1 MQSAVK
7 AKIDREAKHGESLP
21 SFPPCL
27 AMPGGRRKGTGH
39 GSTGSFPGDFAEPGK
54 WFRQSIRDAIPTDL
68 TMPGRRI
75 AAGSGRCDPGIKN
88 LPAFRLFIDLLA
100 GEGGHRA
107 VEALLAE
114 VLPMSSV

>member
-1 MQSAVK
+1 MGAPVRFRVTSPNQENGFVSQSVM
-7 AKIDREAKHGESLP
+7 P
-21 SFPPCL
+21 FP
-27 AMPGGRRKGTGH
+27 
-39 GSTGSFPGDFAEPGK
+39 
-54 WFRQSIRDAIPTDL
+54 DL

-107 VEALLAE
+107 IKALLAVARLTSRTSRVIKLLRSIIAA
-114 VLPMSSV
+114 VLAFVMEIA